1 MYAVVYYRFL
11 VTVTDDAPVVD
22 FAAPGLLEPVSSLT
36 SYFQTPEEM
45 QLDMDRAFDRCSTNC
60 YVAAAFYV
68 LSLVLS
74 LHQYWLNSK
83 PEPTGY
89 QGL

>member
-1 MYAVVYYRFL
+1 
-11 VTVTDDAPVVD
+11 
-22 FAAPGLLEPVSSLT
+22 
-36 SYFQTPEEM
+36 M